1 MSKLRDS
8 ISFLI
13 VILLFMLPVN
23 SFGMDHGDAEI
34 DCIIDKAPCIRVI
47 ESRNI
52 QISFDINPKP
62 VTPMTEL
69 AFRVDITSSGK
80 PVTDAEISLDL
91 TMPGMF
97 MGINRPIIKHVKDG
111 TYEGKG
117 VIPVCKHGGKIWKAE
132 ITISQKREPASVS
145 YVFEVK

>member
-1 MSKLRDS
+1 MSKLRDN

-13 VILLFMLPVN
+13 VILLFMLQGN
-23 SFGMDHGDAEI
+23 SFGIENGNAET
-34 DCIIDKAPCIRVI
+34 DCIIDKAPCIRTI

-52 QISFDINPKP
+52 QVSFDINPKP

-69 AFRVDITSSGK
+69 VFHVNIASSGK
-80 PVTDAEISLDL
+80 PVTDADISLDL
-91 TMPGMF
+91 TMPEMF
-97 MGINRPIIKHVKDG
+97 MGINRPVMKHVKDG

-117 VIPVCKHGGKIWKAE
+117 VIPVCRHGGKIWKAD
-132 ITISQKREPASVS
+132 ITISRNGEAATIS